1 MLSGLGLLF
10 VCQLAGEAL
19 ARGLALPVPGPV
31 IGLVLLA
38 AGLLAARRLRGERD
52 RPVAETGVGRVST
65 GLLASL
71 GVLFV
76 PAGVGVVQHGGV
88 LGSHGPAL
96 LAALV
101 GSTLATL
108 VATVWTFVAVSRLMG
123 RGRRDA

>member
-1 MLSGLGLLF
+1 MLRGLGLLF

-38 AGLLAARRLRGERD
+38 AGLLAARRLDQD

-76 PAGVGVVQHGGV
+76 PAGVGVVQHGSV
-88 LGSHGPAL
+88 LGAHGPAL

-108 VATVWTFVAVSRLMG
+108 VATVWTFVGVSRLME

>member
-1 MLSGLGLLF
+1 MLRGLGLLF

-38 AGLLAARRLRGERD
+38 GGLLAARRLGRD

-76 PAGVGVVQHGGV
+76 PAGVGVVQHGSV
-88 LGSHGPAL
+88 LGAHGPAL

-108 VATVWTFVAVSRLMG
+108 VATVWTFVGVSRLME